1 MKKNLLILLS
11 LVGLCACSDSLT
23 REVVTYK
30 INEPVFMSK
39 KDFRQS
45 VQVTSEVRKI
55 ENYGKICFHKGFLYI
70 SEPGV
75 GLHVLDNR
83 KPENPKLVA
92 FVEIVGNADLAIE
105 DDVLYADSYVDM
117 VYFDL
122 SNPAKPV
129 VKGRLEDAF
138 PDARPAIENGYAFD
152 YERCRSGAKDS
163 VVVAWNLGERS
174 EEFIRND
181 LGMIWHWGGNEYTEM
196 IMDSDKGHS
205 SGLNGSMSRFGL
217 HKSHLYVVANN
228 RMSIFRLSDGTPEK
242 KNEIAVG
249 WNVETIFS
257 YGDNLFLG
265 TPTGLLIY
273 SLKGD
278 LLQPNFESS
287 LQHVYGCDP
296 VVVADN
302 LAYVSIRS
310 GNICGQSNNELII
323 IDVSDVRKPR
333 KLVSYAMK
341 NPKGLAVDDRTLFL
355 CDDGLKIYRITEPGK
370 LLANLVAHYPG
381 MDAFDVIAYE
391 KLLMLIADKGIYQY
405 DYSDLNS
412 VRELSFFPMAKAPL
426 KKMKNNP

>member
-11 LVGLCACSDSLT
+11 LVGLYACSDRLT

-39 KDFRQS
+39 KEFRQS
-45 VQVTSEVRKI
+45 VRVTSNVRKI
-55 ENYGKICFHKGFLYI
+55 ENYGKICFYKGFLYI

-92 FVEIVGNADLAIE
+92 FVKILGNADLAIQ

-122 SNPAKPV
+122 TNPANPV
-129 VKGRLEDAF
+129 LKGRLEEAF
-138 PDARPAIENGYAFD
+138 PDARPVIENGYSFD
-152 YERCRSGAKDS
+152 YERYRSGAKDS

-174 EEFIRND
+174 EEFIRDD
-181 LGMIWHWGGNEYTEM
+181 LGMMWHWGGNEYTEM
-196 IMDSDKGHS
+196 IMNSDKGQS

-228 RMSIFRLSDGTPEK
+228 RMTIFRLSDGAPEK
-242 KNEIAVG
+242 KTEIAVG

-302 LAYVSIRS
+302 LAYVTIRS
-310 GNICGQSNNELII
+310 GNMCGQNNNELII

-341 NPKGLAVDDRTLFL
+341 NPKGLAVDNQTLFL
-355 CDDGLKIYRITEPGK
+355 CDDGLKIYRITQPEK

-412 VRELSFFPMAKAPL
+412 VRELSFFPMTKAPL